1 MKKIIISIQFII
13 IFLFFILLKKYFWVE
28 EIFLLF
34 IFPIVLIFI
43 ISAPIIFTI
52 KIFKKINLKKV
63 INNSFVGASLLQ
75 VFLCLFILW
84 SISPRVYSKNQ
95 VSNDIDNAM
104 VLMEDIHPN
113 LYSTIDKTSLANII
127 DSLKYTMPQE
137 VTDVEVYKTFGSIIS
152 NIKDGH
158 TTLDMDNY
166 LKRGSILFRKVLPCN
181 FRIIGDKIYI
191 LKNYYIRRNIPI
203 GSEVLTINNKPA
215 AQCLDEISQLI
226 SYETMSFRDAWLQLP
241 IIWGMWN
248 NFKDFNITY
257 RTPNNIIE
265 SVTASTGLLANISY
279 LWDLTGKFGT
289 ENYRFEILT
298 GNIGYIN
305 LKAFNDL
312 DHFKTFLKSTFDII
326 KKNEVDNL
334 IIDIRK
340 SGGGS
345 SLVLEELMQYISPIE
360 YATFDTSLIKISK
373 HLILENSLDTTIFK
387 QGALFDEEPAK
398 IALGE
403 NPLRFD
409 GSCYVLT
416 SGYSF
421 STASDFAAMV
431 RCLNLGKIIGSETGG
446 RTTSFGSPTNIPL
459 PETEIIISV
468 SRKKFVNVC
477 GVESQ
482 LGIIPDIIIENTIE
496 DDINGIDS
504 VLDFTILL
512 IKKSQQ

>member
-1 MKKIIISIQFII
+1 MKKIIILIQFMV

-34 IFPIVLIFI
+34 VFPIVLIFI
-43 ISAPIIFTI
+43 LIAPILFTI
-52 KIFKKINLKKV
+52 KIFKKINHKKI
-63 INNSFVGASLLQ
+63 INHSFIGASLLQ

-84 SISPRVYSKNQ
+84 SVSPRVYSKKQ
-95 VSNDIDNAM
+95 VSNDIENAI
-104 VLMEDIHPN
+104 VLIEDVHPN
-113 LYSTIDKTSLANII
+113 LYAKIDKTSLANII
-127 DSLKYTMPQE
+127 DSIKYTMPQE
-137 VTDVEVYKTFGSIIS
+137 LTDVEVYKTFSSIIS

-158 TTLDMDNY
+158 TGLAMDNY
-166 LKRGSILFRKVLPCN
+166 LKRGSILFKKVPPYN

-191 LKNYYIRRNIPI
+191 LNNYYIRRNIPI

-215 AQCLDEISQLI
+215 VQCLNDISQLI
-226 SYETMSFRDAWLQLP
+226 SYETTSYRDAWLQLP

-248 NFKDFNITY
+248 NFQDFNITY
-257 RTPNNIIE
+257 RTPENIIE
-265 SVTASTGLLANISY
+265 SVTTSSGLLANLSY
-279 LWDLTGKFGT
+279 IWDLTGKFGT
-289 ENYRFEILT
+289 ENYSFDILS

-312 DHFKTFLKSTFDII
+312 DRFKTFLYSSFDII
-326 KKNEVDNL
+326 KKNEINNL

-345 SLVLEELMQYISPIE
+345 SLVSEEFMQYISPVE
-360 YATFDTSLIKISK
+360 YATFDTSLLKISK
-373 HLILENSLDTTIFK
+373 HLLLNNSLDTTIFK
-387 QGALFDEEPAK
+387 QGTLYDEKPKKKALR
-398 IALGE
+398 E

-416 SGYSF
+416 SGYCF

-431 RCLNLGKIIGSETGG
+431 RCFNVGKIIGSETGG
-446 RTTSFGSPTNIPL
+446 RTKSFGSPTRIPL
-459 PETEIIISV
+459 PETEVIISI

-477 GVESQ
+477 ADESQ
-482 LGIIPDIIIENTIE
+482 RGIIPDFIIENKVK

-504 VLDFTILL
+504 VLDYTILL
-512 IKKSQQ
+512 IKNSQQ